1 MGLMNLLF
9 GIEGFMEIIEK
20 DLTKKA
26 NIRTKSF
33 AKYYFELE
41 SINEIKYIISF
52 ANQRNLQIQILGDGT
67 NILFS
72 KEEYTDKLFIKLKK
86 TFDFIEIN
94 NNFVEIGASFSL
106 MKAGK
111 LLAENGY
118 DDFVYMSLI
127 PGSIG
132 GAIRQNAGTTK
143 EGEIK
148 DSFISCTVYDLKE
161 NIEKIFTKEEMKFS
175 YRNSLIQE
183 ERNRYLVLSGKFE
196 LRSKTKNIEELKS
209 FIKEKKQNKS
219 KKEPKGYSFGSTFK
233 SHLQENPAWWYIDQV
248 GLKNF
253 AIDGAKFSEVH
264 ANWIIN
270 FNNANAK
277 NIIELINL
285 AKKKVKEKFNINL
298 VQEVEI
304 I

>member
-1 MGLMNLLF
+1 
-9 GIEGFMEIIEK
+9 MEIIEK

-33 AKYYFELE
+33 AKYYSEIESTSELKNI
-41 SINEIKYIISF
+41 INF
-52 ANQRNLQIQILGDGT
+52 AKEKNLEIQILGDGT

-72 KEEYTDKLFIKLKK
+72 KEEYLDTFFIKLKK
-86 TFDFIEIN
+86 SFNFFNFSD
-94 NNFVEIGASFSL
+94 NFVEIGASFSL

-111 LLAENGY
+111 LLAEYGY
-118 DDFVYMSLI
+118 DEFVYMSLI

-161 NIEKIFTKEEMKFS
+161 NIEKIFTKEEMNFS

-196 LRSKTKNIEELKS
+196 LRSKTNNIEELKK

-248 GLKNF
+248 GLKDF
-253 AIDGAKFSEVH
+253 TIDGAKFSEVH

-270 FNNANAK
+270 FNNANAN

-285 AKKKVKEKFNINL
+285 AKKKVKEQFNINL

>member
-1 MGLMNLLF
+1 
-9 GIEGFMEIIEK
+9 MEIIEK

-33 AKYYFELE
+33 TKHYFELE
-41 SINEIKYIISF
+41 SINEIKNIISL

-86 TFDFIEIN
+86 TFNFIEIN
-94 NNFVEIGASFSL
+94 NNFVEIGASYSL

-111 LLAENGY
+111 ILAENSY
-118 DDFVYMSLI
+118 KDFVYMSLI
-127 PGSIG
+127 PGSLG

-148 DSFISCTVYDLKE
+148 DSFISCKVYDLKE
-161 NIEKIFTKEEMKFS
+161 NIEKVFTKEEMNFS
-175 YRNSLIQE
+175 YRDSLIQSE
-183 ERNRYLVLSGKFE
+183 KNRYLVLSAKFE
-196 LRSKTKNIEELKS
+196 LKNKTKNIEELKN

-233 SHLQENPAWWYIDQV
+233 SHLQENPAWWYVDQV

-253 AIDGAKFSEVH
+253 AIDGAKFSDVH

-270 FNNANAK
+270 FDNANAK

-298 VQEVEI
+298 VEEVEI

>member
-1 MGLMNLLF
+1 
-9 GIEGFMEIIEK
+9 MEIIEK

-33 AKYYFELE
+33 AKYYSEIESTNDLKNIINFAKEKNLE
-41 SINEIKYIISF
+41 
-52 ANQRNLQIQILGDGT
+52 IQILGDGT

-72 KEEYTDKLFIKLKK
+72 KEEYLDTLFIKLKES
-86 TFDFIEIN
+86 FNFFNFSD
-94 NNFVEIGASFSL
+94 NFVEIGASFSL

-111 LLAENGY
+111 LLAENSY

-127 PGSIG
+127 PGSLG

-148 DSFISCTVYDLKE
+148 DSFISCIVYDLKE
-161 NIEKIFTKEEMKFS
+161 NIEKIFTKDEMNFS
-175 YRNSLIQE
+175 YRNSIIQE
-183 ERNRYLVLSGKFE
+183 EKNRYVVLSAKFE
-196 LRSKTKNIEELKS
+196 SRSRTKNVEELKN

-253 AIDGAKFSEVH
+253 EIDGAKFSELH

-270 FNNANAK
+270 FNNANAN

-285 AKKKVKEKFNINL
+285 AKKKVKEQFNINL

>member
-1 MGLMNLLF
+1 
-9 GIEGFMEIIEK
+9 MEIIEK

-26 NIRTKSF
+26 NIRTKSN
-33 AKYYFELE
+33 AKYYCEIN
-41 SINEIKYIISF
+41 SIEDIKSIIEFSKKE
-52 ANQRNLQIQILGDGT
+52 NKQIQILGDGT

-72 KEEYTDKLFIKLKK
+72 KEYYENIIFIKLKDS
-86 TFDFIEIN
+86 FNFFRIEN
-94 NNFVEIGASFSL
+94 ETVEIGASHSL

-111 LLAENGY
+111 LLSSYGY
-118 DDFVYMSLI
+118 EDFVYMSLI
-127 PGSIG
+127 PGSLG

-148 DSFISCTVYDLKE
+148 DSFISCKVYDLKE
-161 NIEKIFTKEEMKFS
+161 NKEKILLKNEINFT

-183 ERNRYLVLSGKFE
+183 EKNRYLVLSAVFE
-196 LRSKTKNIEELKS
+196 LKNKTTDIEKLNN
-209 FIKEKKQNKS
+209 FIKEKKQQKR

-233 SHLQENPAWWYIDQV
+233 SHVQEKAAWWYIDQV
-248 GLKNF
+248 GLKKFTIN
-253 AIDGAKFSEVH
+253 DAKFSDIH

-270 FNNANAK
+270 IENAK
-277 NIIELINL
+277 AENIIELINL

-298 VQEVEI
+298 IEEVEI

>member
-1 MGLMNLLF
+1 
-9 GIEGFMEIIEK
+9 MEIIEK

-111 LLAENGY
+111 ILAENSY
-118 DDFVYMSLI
+118 ENFVYMSLI
-127 PGSIG
+127 PGSLG

-148 DSFISCTVYDLKE
+148 DSFISCKVYDLKE
-161 NIEKIFTKEEMKFS
+161 NIEKVFTKEEMNFS
-175 YRNSLIQE
+175 YRDSLIQSE
-183 ERNRYLVLSGKFE
+183 KNRYLVLSAKFQ
-196 LRSKTKNIEELKS
+196 LKNKTKNIEELKN

-285 AKKKVKEKFNINL
+285 AKKKVKEQFNINL

>member
-1 MGLMNLLF
+1 
-9 GIEGFMEIIEK
+9 MEIIEK

-33 AKYYFELE
+33 TKYYCEINSRE
-41 SINEIKYIISF
+41 DIKASIDF
-52 ANQRNLQIQILGDGT
+52 AKKNNLKIQIIGDGT

-72 KEEYTDKLFIKLKK
+72 KETYENFLFLKLKDS
-86 TFDFIEIN
+86 FDFFQITN
-94 NNFVEIGASFSL
+94 NIVEIGASHSL

-111 LLAENGY
+111 ILAKNGY
-118 DDFVYMSLI
+118 SDFVYMSLI
-127 PGSIG
+127 PGSVG

-148 DSFISCTVYDLKE
+148 DSFISCKVYDLKE
-161 NIEKIFTKEEMKFS
+161 NLEKVFTKEEMNFN
-175 YRNSLIQE
+175 YRNSKIQNE
-183 ERNRYLVLSGKFE
+183 KNRYLVLSAKFE
-196 LRSKTKNIEELKS
+196 LKNKTQNIEELEN
-209 FIKEKKQNKS
+209 FIKDKKQNKS

-248 GLKNF
+248 GLKKF
-253 AIDGAKFSEVH
+253 IIGGAKFSEIH

-270 FNNANAK
+270 FNNASAN
-277 NIIELINL
+277 NIIELINT
-285 AKKKVKEKFNINL
+285 AKRKVSEKFNINL
-298 VQEVEI
+298 IEEVEI